1 MTAPEIH
8 DSLVA
13 ARLADVRTRVTAAC
27 ERSAR
32 APSAVTIVAVTKFF
46 PADFIRKAYA
56 LGLAHIGEN
65 RVQELI
71 DKFEDGSIM
80 RDCCSLQVHLVGH
93 LQSNKVRRAV
103 QLTASIDTVD
113 SVELARLVSR
123 ETHRIGKTIRML
135 VEVNT
140 SGEAQKYGIS
150 PDETLELVE
159 RMLPLEG
166 LNIAGLMT
174 VGPNVSDEE
183 AIRHSFEMLRVAF
196 DKVKQK
202 LNPPNWSVL
211 SMGMSGDYEIAIEEG
226 ATEIRLGT
234 ALFGPRRNS

>member
-13 ARLADVRTRVTAAC
+13 DRLAEVRRRVNAAC
-27 ERSAR
+27 ERSGR
-32 APSAVTIVAVTKFF
+32 ATSAVTTVAVTKLF
-46 PADFIRKAYA
+46 PSDLVRKAYA
-56 LGLAHIGEN
+56 LDLAHIGEN

-71 DKFEDGSIM
+71 DKFEDGCIV
-80 RDCCSLQVHLVGH
+80 RDCPGLQIHLVGH
-93 LQSNKVRRAV
+93 LQSNKVRKAV
-103 QLTASIDTVD
+103 QLSATIDTVD
-113 SVELARLVSR
+113 SFELAELVSR
-123 ETHRIGKTIRML
+123 ETHKIGKTIRVL

-150 PDETLELVE
+150 PHETLELVE
-159 RMLPLEG
+159 RMLRLED

-174 VGPNVSDEE
+174 VGPNVSNEE
-183 AIRHSFEMLRVAF
+183 AIRNSFESLCNAF
-196 DKVKQK
+196 NEVKQK
-202 LNPPNWSVL
+202 LNPPNWSTL